1 MRPNERRCRNA
12 RSVSRAVGHRRLT
25 DVRSLFLANLVATNA
40 RTRTLV
46 RALFQPDRNLG
57 LSSPQIW
64 KGSFRFTRLLTHGP
78 HPISWPRRRQ
88 SAAHYTRRRI
98 WEKLSDLFQ
107 RPSASDSA

>member
-57 LSSPQIW
+57 PGFPQF
-64 KGSFRFTRLLTHGP
+64 GR
-78 HPISWPRRRQ
+78 
-88 SAAHYTRRRI
+88 A
-98 WEKLSDLFQ
+98 LSDL
-107 RPSASDSA
+107 RAC